1 MDDRFHVPAWGSVAQ
16 IPGRTSFPF
25 PKPIYAIATVYGRPS
40 MLKRFKMAARTC
52 SSAT

>member
-1 MDDRFHVPAWGSVAQ
+1 MIVFMYQRGALLHKSQV
-16 IPGRTSFPF
+16 GRVSPF